1 MGKEDVSAI
10 MGNALGLLERVTE
23 HVSGPRSSSPD
34 RADKI

>member
-23 HVSGPRSSSPD
+23 HVSVPRPSLRD
-34 RADKI
+34 